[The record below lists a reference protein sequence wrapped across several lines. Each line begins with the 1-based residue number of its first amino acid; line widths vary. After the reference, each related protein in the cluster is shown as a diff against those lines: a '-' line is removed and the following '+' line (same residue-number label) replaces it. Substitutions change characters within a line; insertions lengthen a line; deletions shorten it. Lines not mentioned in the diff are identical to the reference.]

1 MLNDSL
7 ENYINENGI
16 TIENDSIL
24 EEENPEEETIIEM
37 E

>member
-16 TIENDSIL
+16 TIEIDSIL